1 MNLIQVDAEKCV
13 QCGKCIRACPAYVL
27 AMEGDLPVAVAPESC
42 IRCGHCSAICDQD
55 ALVNTLCPPEGQPL
69 LEDFPVLDAEKAEL
83 FLRSRRSIRCY
94 KKKPISREELTRLV
108 NIARFAPTA
117 SNTQNIA
124 YHVVDN
130 KELLAQIVESVIV
143 WMEKEIESGQP
154 FHPSLPGHVRVYRS
168 QRQEPIFR
176 GAPQLVV
183 ATAPKTLRT
192 RRDNTVFCMAYMEL
206 FAPSLGLGSCWAG
219 LFELYVRSN
228 REYIE
233 SLLSVPEEREITGA
247 VMVGYP
253 VNKYPR
259 LVDRDPLDIHWVD

>member
-1 MNLIQVDAEKCV
+1 
-13 QCGKCIRACPAYVL
+13 
-27 AMEGDLPVAVAPESC
+27 MENEIPVVVAPDAC

-55 ALVNTLCPPEGQPL
+55 ALVNILCPPEGQPL
-69 LEDFPVLDAEKAEL
+69 LETFPVLGAEDAER

-94 KKKPISREELTRLV
+94 KKKPIPREELTRLV

-117 SNTQNIA
+117 SNTQSIA

-130 KELLAQIVESVIV
+130 KDLLAQIVESVIV

-154 FHPSLPGHVRVYRS
+154 FHNSLPGHVLAYRE
-168 QRQEPIFR
+168 RGVEPIFR

-183 ATAPKTLRT
+183 ATAPKNLRT
-192 RRDNTVFCMAYMEL
+192 KRDNTVFSLAYMEL

-219 LFELYVRSN
+219 LFEMYIKAE
-228 REYIE
+228 REHIE
-233 SLLSVPEEREITGA
+233 PLLSVSPDREITGA

-253 VNKYPR
+253 VHTYAR
-259 LVDRDPLDIHWVD
+259 LVDRDPLNIHWLD